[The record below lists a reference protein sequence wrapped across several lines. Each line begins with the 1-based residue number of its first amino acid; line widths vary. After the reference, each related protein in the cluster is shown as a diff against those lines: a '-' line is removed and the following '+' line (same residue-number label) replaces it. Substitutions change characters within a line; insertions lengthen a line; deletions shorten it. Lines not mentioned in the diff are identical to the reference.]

1 MRLRLLLA
9 FGIVAVMSVPVP
21 ARQEAPESPAVQT
34 VQAFLAALE
43 KGEIAKASALVAKT
57 KPDVVDSRIQGIVP
71 TGSRLVMSASRV
83 YGNES
88 ETIVV
93 AEIEVTAPDR
103 PSYKLTDTFRLRK
116 DGDTWKILADPIN
129 AQSGPPPSIVA
140 MLLADPNVT
149 QQAKSASKRTVCLS
163 NVKQLAL
170 GTIMYAGDNDDRLP
184 DASHWRSAVM
194 PYVKNAEIFRCP
206 ADTSGAA
213 SSYRLNPRL
222 SRLPMTAVGEPAN
235 TAMIYEG
242 DGNGF
247 TPRHNGMGSVSFV
260 DGHAKV
266 VSATLYGQI
275 RQAP

>member
-9 FGIVAVMSVPVP
+9 FGIVAVTSVSVP
-21 ARQEAPESPAVQT
+21 ARQETSESPAVQT
-34 VQAFLAALE
+34 VRAFLAALE
-43 KGEIAKASALVAKT
+43 KGEIPKASALVAKN
-57 KPDVVDSRIQGIVP
+57 KPDAADSRIRGIVP
-71 TGSRLVMSASRV
+71 AGSHLVMSASRV

-103 PSYKLTDTFRLRK
+103 PAYKLTDTFRLRK

-129 AQSGPPPSIVA
+129 NQSGPPPSIVA
-140 MLLADPNVT
+140 MLLADPSVT
-149 QQAKSASKRTVCLS
+149 QQASSASKRTVCLS

-170 GTIMYAGDNDDRLP
+170 GTIMYATDNDDRLP

-206 ADTSGAA
+206 TDTSGAV
-213 SSYRLNPRL
+213 SSYRMNPRL
-222 SRLPMTAVGEPAN
+222 SRLAMTAVREPAN

-247 TPRHNGMGSVSFV
+247 IARHNGTGSVGFV

-266 VSATLYGQI
+266 LSATLYGQI
-275 RQAP
+275 RQTP